1 MTKNNNHFDIEY
13 LEYKIK
19 QAQEHNEPIDN
30 YILHEI
36 SWLQQQLDIFLKKSK
51 QEGKDIETDF
61 DIAEIEIRQ
70 YAAMKQLAQKIN
82 HPCDIYDEKI
92 KQVQVRIFGEENW
105 ENFFG
110 K

>member
-1 MTKNNNHFDIEY
+1 MTKKNNGFDIEY

-30 YILHEI
+30 YVLSEI
-36 SWLQQQLDIFLKKSK
+36 DWLQQQLDMFLEKSK
-51 QEGKDIETDF
+51 EQGKDIETDF

-82 HPCDIYDEKI
+82 YPCDVYDEKI
-92 KQVQVRIFGEENW
+92 KQIQIRLFGEEGYKQ
-105 ENFFG
+105 FFG
-110 K
+110 G

>member
-36 SWLQQQLDIFLKKSK
+36 SWLQQQLDIFLEKSK

-70 YAAMKQLAQKIN
+70 YAAMKQLAQKIS

>member
-30 YILHEI
+30 YILREI
-36 SWLQQQLDIFLKKSK
+36 SWLQQQLDIFLEKSK

-92 KQVQVRIFGEENW
+92 KQVQVRIFGEKNW

>member
-36 SWLQQQLDIFLKKSK
+36 SWLQQQLDIFLEKSK

>member
-30 YILHEI
+30 YVLHEI